1 MSIHSSTGL
10 TPFEVT
16 YGKPP
21 PSIPKYIQGTSS
33 IDATGTL
40 IAMRA
45 TIHATLKC

>member
-16 YGKPP
+16 YGKPS
-21 PSIPKYIQGTSS
+21 PSIPRYIQGTSS
-33 IDATGTL
+33 IEVIGTL

-45 TIHATLKC
+45 TIHVTLKC